1 MDTWFQDSQTV
12 PGTLDEAEPKIR
24 KSLLKEAISS
34 VAANILSIELKE
46 LTRLVTSSISSK
58 IDLKSPKS
66 VTEVTSPVP
75 TAYVFI
81 ISFWKKE
88 KVAKYIVLNVLFTNV
103 LYTLLWGIVI
113 LWDIVL
119 NDGNNFFK

>member
-1 MDTWFQDSQTV
+1 MDTWFQDSQTF
-12 PGTLDEAEPKIR
+12 PGSFDEAEPKIR

-58 IDLKSPKS
+58 IDSKSPNS

-75 TAYVFI
+75 TAYVFMI
-81 ISFWKKE
+81 
-88 KVAKYIVLNVLFTNV
+88 
-103 LYTLLWGIVI
+103 
-113 LWDIVL
+113 
-119 NDGNNFFK
+119 